1 MKIKRKPAHI
11 STFTKHRDERQRAI
25 RDAIET
31 QLTTNISACK
41 KLEHLAK
48 CTLNVRQY

>member
-1 MKIKRKPAHI
+1 MPPYV
-11 STFTKHRDERQRAI
+11 STFTKHQNERQRAI

-31 QLTTNISACK
+31 RITTNIPTCK
-41 KLEHLAK
+41 KLEDLAK